1 MNKEEFLERLE
12 ALLTGIPQEERID
25 ALAFYRSYFEDAGAE
40 NEERVLQELESP
52 EKVAASIL
60 GDALQIVD
68 YADVPEAP
76 RQKSNRTVTI
86 VLAIIVAVLTSPIWI
101 SVLCGL
107 LGVLIGLLGALLGI
121 TIAVIAVTAALWLV
135 GFVLAGAGIVSL
147 IAMPAVGLA
156 LIASGF
162 IVLALAMLALLLTV
176 LLFRKFVP
184 WICKKIIGLCRKP
197 GNTWKNRRERSE

>member
-12 ALLTGIPQEERID
+12 ELLAGIPQEERID

-60 GDALQIVD
+60 GDAVQTVD
-68 YADVPEAP
+68 YVEDSDAP
-76 RQKSNRTVTI
+76 QQKSNQTVTI
-86 VLAIIVAVLTSPIWI
+86 VLAIIVAVLTCPIWV
-101 SVLCGL
+101 SVLCAL

-121 TIAVIAVTAALWLV
+121 AIAVIAVTAALWLV
-135 GFVLAGAGIVSL
+135 GFALAGAGIVSM

-162 IVLALAMLALLLTV
+162 IILALAMLALLLTV
-176 LLFRKFVP
+176 LLFGKFLP

-197 GNTWKNRRERSE
+197 GNAWKNRRAKRR